1 HADPQ
6 HGGPSGASMWQVVQ
20 RRDVQDYGMLEEF
33 VTTVTDIVP
42 ELLIV
47 KCDYLTVVR
56 VLLQSG
62 DAEVELSESNF
73 VELVESLL
81 KDPSER
87 ENFYQVCFA
96 LIRWESIKV
105 LLV

>member
-1 HADPQ
+1 MH
-6 HGGPSGASMWQVVQ
+6 
-20 RRDVQDYGMLEEF
+20 
-33 VTTVTDIVP
+33 
-42 ELLIV
+42 
-47 KCDYLTVVR
+47 

-96 LIRWESIKV
+96 LIW
-105 LLV
+105 